1 MDRTSAYPKQD
12 FEGMVC
18 EIWSGLDICL
28 YHTAYVRIYSDTTA
42 MRLAGSRRREA
53 ILHQMPQADRDPLQ
67 EDVLVFRAHFAGVL
81 WQLHHV
87 ADELIRLAYRR
98 CYQEGIITKD
108 RYDALVKALDDDP
121 LLKEIR
127 DYRNL
132 SHQFAG
138 VIMTLH
144 DGTTHAFIAHV
155 LPPLGAQAPAQQDSI
170 NEQEIRKEVEE
181 RELNMK
187 FQSYCDHVA
196 GYCEGL
202 FRIIDGKYKMAVM
215 PRSHGF
221 LVTIPHSYQGQLPEG
236 AKETIYVNAVGSPN

>member
-53 ILHQMPQADRDPLQ
+53 ILHQMPQADRDLLQ

-132 SHQFAG
+132 SPQFAG

-181 RELNMK
+181 REKAQWALDDK
-187 FQSYCDHVA
+187 
-196 GYCEGL
+196 
-202 FRIIDGKYKMAVM
+202 
-215 PRSHGF
+215 RSRADDVLDNSGS
-221 LVTIPHSYQGQLPEG
+221 LERLARQVDQLLKQWGIVLCNQRRNE
-236 AKETIYVNAVGSPN
+236 